1 LSGASELLAEEGK
14 VGLSSLKRHLRA
26 GEKVLW
32 GGKPEKL
39 PFIVPSLVSI
49 PFGLLFMGF
58 SVFWM
63 TMASQAP
70 GPFWFFGIP
79 FFFVGFLSSFGASI
93 RQLISYGNTEY
104 LITDQR
110 IITQT
115 GAIGLDTRFVDL
127 DKIQEVYVNIG
138 FIDRMFGTGTV
149 YATTASYVH
158 VGSGMSMRPS
168 LGSLKEPYEVQKLL
182 QEAVR
187 KTVPPSL
194 SQPIQRCPK
203 CGALVQDYADFCP
216 TCGAEIRTIGR

>member
-1 LSGASELLAEEGK
+1 MSDEGK
-14 VGLSSLKRHLRA
+14 IGLSSLKKHLRV

-32 GGKPEKL
+32 SGKPEKI
-39 PFIVPSLVSI
+39 PFIVPSLVTI
-49 PFGLLFMGF
+49 PFGLFFMGF

-70 GPFWFFGIP
+70 GPFWLFGIP
-79 FFFVGFLSSFGASI
+79 FFFAGFFSSFGASI
-93 RQLISYGNTEY
+93 RRLISYGNTEY

-110 IITQT
+110 VITQT

-138 FIDRMFGTGTV
+138 FIDKMFGTGTV
-149 YATTASYVH
+149 YATTASYVY
-158 VGSGMSMRPS
+158 VGSGAFMRPS

-187 KTVPPSL
+187 KTVLPAR
-194 SQPIQRCPK
+194 SQSIRRCSK
-203 CGALVQDYADFCP
+203 CGALVEEYADFCP
-216 TCGAEIRTIGR
+216 TCGTKIGAIER